1 MAKTVTFE
9 GNVYTFPDDAT
20 DDEVIGV
27 LSEQATTEGPT
38 FREPEQVAEPGV
50 ATPGVAGAEAVQ
62 AIQKQAFRLTPAQE
76 QEALRKAGEEARRRE
91 GALVSPGG
99 RVDIPRLPEEEPGLA
114 ERAFDFIPE
123 ALQTAYK
130 FYKPEAQEDIR
141 RVFERQE
148 ILTPQAV
155 AQAEEQAKASGKP
168 AVEYLPDALRLSI
181 KGRETPLAATL
192 RSITAPFTSTAEVAL
207 REALTYD
214 VDPATGLPVDPEDL
228 SYRAEQAIRKAVGDE
243 DYPATLS
250 TGGVL
255 GLGPLGKA
263 IKRSTGFDIGDAPVV
278 SLREAGAPEWLTGYL
293 SEGITVPTF
302 GPIDY
307 GEGAAPDVAALD
319 PYGLRRADTRLDW
332 SDQIIRGARVDRGVK
347 DLFVDMPEV
356 RRAYKDQYGA
366 ESAAFYGGIL
376 VDMFVP
382 DATMLVG
389 PAVKGAKVVGK
400 GADAVL
406 TGVAAS
412 RLYGGKVAR
421 EALSAA
427 RRAGTV
433 TGEAVN
439 AEVAKIVAR
448 EALAPRAVLDAIDV
462 AGDVGRGVAGLPAEV
477 LRSGAGRWV
486 VGEIGRG
493 ASPFQAFAEVRVAQN
508 MADVQRVWQAA
519 VAAGKT
525 VDEARRAALATARGV
540 TGGGGGYLPPRIAD
554 AIQGATTAADA
565 ARRVEAVVPRT
576 AAPLV
581 LGSPGSGAA
590 VRNTLNLADDTLEG
604 VGYAESVARVEDSV
618 RKTLGE
624 LVPRDMVAVTSKV
637 MVPRDLA
644 PALRRAVDVELG
656 GVMEVTP
663 AGLRVDAAARPRVV
677 QALERVYP
685 EALRSDYWNDAI
697 RVVQRGGI
705 VPQDMATRLTD
716 ALQTDAYLRL
726 APRGAERL
734 ANVGRELDRA
744 TGTALQ
750 KFLAGNIVSRVAGA
764 FTGRAQ
770 GVPGAYAAMG
780 RAIGRETFGIP
791 KRVADDVRRA
801 FKAGE
806 ADPFRRVGED
816 LTDKADAAGMG
827 DNFVEEAWQNALEP
841 LYGPLSQV
849 VRDSIRAGDPAGL
862 APLFRNPPTLAA
874 LEEVDR
880 ALVGVVGEG
889 AVRGV
894 KDFGSALL
902 SGLVEAEAWVT
913 SRRVALEVIQDTPG
927 LAVTLTPG
935 LRGFTAE
942 ELPGLV
948 SRALSDIMAQGTT
961 RAVDPNWSPSIG
973 NREYQS
979 VLDAVGAS
987 LRAMGVNYLDGV
999 KAADVAAR
1007 VITGIRPQSYELPGA
1022 VFIRP
1027 PELERLLNPESQK
1040 ALAEGVEVL
1049 RRTKEGKGLVVQLVD
1064 FASGAEQL
1072 GRSAAE
1078 LAAGSNLVTAATNVL
1093 AMPVAIMAREGIN
1106 KALGITGRVVLPRK
1120 DGLLFEAGGRPWTRD
1135 AVDAEVARLG
1145 VGASTRLTAQRRG
1158 RLAADLMADIE
1169 RAVGGNPL
1177 YRGTDLAKQVAES
1190 AGRIVPDLVD
1200 AAERRFRYLGFE
1212 EGLRRGMTPE
1222 QAADF
1227 SRDLL
1232 FDFEPVQLTG
1242 AARALLPIVTRAVEA
1257 PAAIRALVQNPQGA
1271 VRAMRVVQARQDY
1284 NARTYAGDEPLLEP
1298 VPGVRPLGGAALAW
1312 LSGVMADAYYGK
1324 ANFLEASKLA
1334 SPVKSLGDLIGG
1346 LSTFTEGGGDTP
1358 PDEVLDVML
1367 LASMAD
1373 RAGGKAGAAAGWDAL
1388 VERYGLTPTNVTQDG
1403 VLPEYRVPAGVPTRM
1418 GAPPKGGEPVPMAY
1432 KMSPEGRKQFRA
1444 DWERLRALSLGVA
1457 PVAVQAWQDTGLAP
1471 EVRVDRPMTPAATLF
1486 GEVRQATGR

>member
-1 MAKTVTFE
+1 MAEYEVNGVTYE
-9 GNVYTFPDDAT
+9 FPDTYTPEQVKGILTAQG
-20 DDEVIGV
+20 VIR
-27 LSEQATTEGPT
+27 GPT
-38 FREPEQVAEPGV
+38 MREPEQVAAPPV
-50 ATPGVAGAEAVQ
+50 APTGLAGAEAR
-62 AIQKQAFRLTPAQE
+62 QKVEAGAFRLTPAQE
-76 QEALRKAGEEARRRE
+76 QEALRKAEEEARRKE
-91 GALVSPGG
+91 GALVAPGG
-99 RVDIPRLPEEEPGLA
+99 RVDIPRLPEEEPGMF
-114 ERAFDFIPE
+114 ERALSAIPE
-123 ALQTAYK
+123 AMQTAYK

-141 RVFERQE
+141 KVFERQE
-148 ILTPQAV
+148 VATPEAV

-168 AVEYLPDALRLSI
+168 VEEYLPDALRLSI
-181 KGRETPLAATL
+181 KGRETPLGATL
-192 RSITAPFTSTAEVAL
+192 RAITAPFTSAAEVTL

-214 VDPATGLPVDPEDL
+214 VDPATGRPVDPEDL
-228 SYRAEQAIRKAVGDE
+228 SYRAEQAIRKVVGDE
-243 DYPATLS
+243 NYPATLS

-255 GLGPLGKA
+255 GLGQVGKV
-263 IKRSTGFDIGDAPVV
+263 IKQATGFDPGEAPAAA
-278 SLREAGAPEWLTGYL
+278 LREAGAPEWLAGYL
-293 SEGITVPTF
+293 SEGVTVPTF

-319 PYGLRRADTRLDW
+319 PYGLRKADTRLDW

-347 DLFVDMPEV
+347 DLFVDLPEV
-356 RRAYKDQYGA
+356 RKAYKDKYGA

-389 PAVKGAKVVGK
+389 PTVKGAKVIGK
-400 GADAVL
+400 GADAAL

-421 EALSAA
+421 EALNAA
-427 RRAGTV
+427 RKTGAV

-439 AEVAKIVAR
+439 AEVAKVVAR
-448 EALAPRAVLDAIDV
+448 EALAPRAVLDAIEV
-462 AGDVGRGVAGLPAEV
+462 AGDVERGVSGLPTEV
-477 LRSGAGRWV
+477 LRSGAGKWMV
-486 VGEIGRG
+486 DEIGRG
-493 ASPFQAFAEVRVAQN
+493 VDPFQAFTEVRVAQN

-525 VDEARRAALATARGV
+525 VDEARQAALATARGV
-540 TGGGGGYLPPRIAD
+540 RGRRGGYLPPRIAD
-554 AIQGATTAADA
+554 ALQGATTAADA

-604 VGYAESVARVEDSV
+604 VGYAEAVAKVEDSV

-644 PALRRAVDVELG
+644 PALRRAVNAELR

-663 AGLRVDAAARPRVV
+663 AGLRVTDAARPKVV

-697 RVVQRGGI
+697 QVIQRGGV

-726 APRGAERL
+726 SPRGAERL
-734 ANVGRELDRA
+734 ANVGRELDQA

-750 KFLAGNIVSRVAGA
+750 KFLAGNIVSRAAGA
-764 FTGRAQ
+764 FTGRAK

-780 RAIGRETFGIP
+780 KAIGRETFGIP
-791 KRVADDVRRA
+791 KRVADDVRKA

-816 LTDKADAAGMG
+816 LAAKAEDAGMG

-849 VRDSIRAGDPAGL
+849 VKDSIRAGDPAGL

-935 LRGFTAE
+935 LRGFTPD

-961 RAVDPNWSPSIG
+961 RAIDPNWTPTFG
-973 NREYQS
+973 DREYQT

-987 LRAMGVNYLDGV
+987 LRAMGVNYLDGA
-999 KAADVAAR
+999 KAGEVAAR
-1007 VITGIRPQSYELPGA
+1007 VITGIRPQGYELPGV

-1049 RRTKEGKGLVVQLVD
+1049 RRTKEGKGLVAQLVD
-1064 FASGAEQL
+1064 FTSGAEQL

-1106 KALGITGRVVLPRK
+1106 KALGLTKQFALPRK
-1120 DGLLFEAGGRPWTRD
+1120 DGLLFEAGGRPWTR
-1135 AVDAEVARLG
+1135 ATVDAEAARLG

-1158 RLAADLMADIE
+1158 RLAADLMADLE
-1169 RAVGGNPL
+1169 RTVGGNPM
-1177 YRGTDLAKQVAES
+1177 YRGTDLAKQVGES

-1242 AARALLPIVTRAVEA
+1242 AARALLPVVTRAVEA
-1257 PAAIRALVQNPQGA
+1257 PAAIRALVENPQEA
-1271 VRAMRVVQARQDY
+1271 VRIMRLARARQDY
-1284 NARTYAGDEPLLEP
+1284 NERTYAGDEPLLEP

-1324 ANFLEASKLA
+1324 TNFLEVSKLA

-1346 LSTFTEGGGDTP
+1346 LSTFTEGGEDTP
-1358 PDEVLDVML
+1358 PDEVLNVML

-1373 RAGGKAGAAAGWDAL
+1373 RAGGKAGAVAGWDAL
-1388 VERYGLTPTNVTQDG
+1388 VERYGLIPTNVTKDG

-1457 PVAVQAWQDTGLAP
+1457 PVAIQAWQDTGLAP
-1471 EVRVDRPMTPAATLF
+1471 EVRVDQPMTPAATLF

>member
-1 MAKTVTFE
+1 MTEEELEAALAERRLQQALDARRAVRAAK
-9 GNVYTFPDDAT
+9 
-20 DDEVIGV
+20 
-27 LSEQATTEGPT
+27 QAAGPT
-38 FREPEQVAEPGV
+38 VREPEQVAAPPV
-50 ATPGVAGAEAVQ
+50 AAPGVAGAEAR
-62 AIQKQAFRLTPAQE
+62 QKVEAGAFRLTPAQE
-76 QEALRKAGEEARRRE
+76 QEAIRKAEEEARRKE
-91 GALVSPGG
+91 GALVAPGG
-99 RVDIPRLPEEEPGLA
+99 RVDIPRLPEEEPGMF
-114 ERAFDFIPE
+114 ERAVSAVPE
-123 ALQTAYK
+123 YLQTAYK
-130 FYKPEAQEDIR
+130 FYKPEAKEDIR
-141 RVFERQE
+141 KVFERQE
-148 ILTPQAV
+148 IMTPEAV
-155 AQAEEQAKASGKP
+155 AQAEEQVKASGKP
-168 AVEYLPDALRLSI
+168 VEDYLPDALRLSI
-181 KGRETPLAATL
+181 KGRETPLGATL
-192 RSITAPFTSTAEVAL
+192 RAVTAPFTSTAEVAL

-214 VDPATGLPVDPEDL
+214 VDPATGKPVDPEDL
-228 SYRAEQAIRKAVGDE
+228 SYKAEQTLRKYIGDE
-243 DYPATLS
+243 NYPTTLA

-255 GLGPLGKA
+255 GLGQVGKA
-263 IKRSTGFDIGDAPVV
+263 IKKATGFDVGEAPVAA
-278 SLREAGAPEWLTGYL
+278 LREAGAPEWLTGYL
-293 SEGITVPTF
+293 SEGVTVPTF

-307 GEGAAPDVAALD
+307 GEGAAPDVTALD
-319 PYGLRRADTRLDW
+319 PYGLRKADTRLDW

-347 DLFVDMPEV
+347 DLYVDMPEV
-356 RRAYKDQYGA
+356 RKAYKDKYGA
-366 ESAAFYGGIL
+366 ESAAFYGGVIA
-376 VDMFVP
+376 DMFVP
-382 DATMLVG
+382 DATLLVA
-389 PAVKGAKVVGK
+389 PAVKGAKAVGK
-400 GADAVL
+400 GMDAAL

-421 EALSAA
+421 EAINAA
-427 RRAGTV
+427 RTGGKL

-448 EALAPRAVLDAIDV
+448 EAVAPRAVLDSIELAEDT
-462 AGDVGRGVAGLPAEV
+462 GRGLAGLPNEV
-477 LRSGAGRWV
+477 LRSGAGRWM
-486 VGEIGRG
+486 VGEISRG
-493 ASPFQAFAEVRVAQN
+493 VDPLQAFAEVRIAQN

-519 VAAGKT
+519 VASGKT
-525 VDEARRAALATARGV
+525 VDEARQAAVATARGV
-540 TGGGGGYLPPRIAD
+540 LGRRGGYLPPRIAD
-554 AIQGATTAADA
+554 ALQGATTASDA
-565 ARRVEAVVPRT
+565 ARRVEAIVPRT

-604 VGYAESVARVEDSV
+604 VGYADAAAKVEESV

-624 LVPRDMVAVTSKV
+624 LVPRNMVAVTSKV

-644 PALRRAVDVELG
+644 PALRRAVDAELR

-663 AGLRVDAAARPRVV
+663 AGLRVTDAARSRVV
-677 QALERVYP
+677 EALQRVYP
-685 EALRSDYWNDAI
+685 ENLRSEYWDDAI
-697 RVVQRGGI
+697 RVIRQGGT
-705 VPQDMATRLTD
+705 VPQDMVTRLTD

-726 APRGAERL
+726 APRGAGERL
-734 ANVGRELDRA
+734 ANVGRELDLA

-750 KFLAGNIVSRVAGA
+750 KFLAGNLVSRAVGA
-764 FTGRAQ
+764 FKGRAG

-780 RAIGRETFGIP
+780 KAVGRETFGIP
-791 KRVADDVRRA
+791 KRVADDVRKA
-801 FKAGE
+801 FKEGE

-816 LTDKADAAGMG
+816 LAAKAEDAGMG

-849 VRDSIRAGDPAGL
+849 LKDSIRAGDPAGL

-880 ALVGVVGEG
+880 ALVGIVGKE

-913 SRRVALEVIQDTPG
+913 SRRVVLEAIQDTPG

-948 SRALSDIMAQGTT
+948 SRALSDIMSQGTT
-961 RAVDPNWSPSIG
+961 RAVDPNWAPTFG
-973 NREYQS
+973 GREYQT

-987 LRAMGVNYLDGV
+987 LRAMGVNYLDGA
-999 KAADVAAR
+999 KAEEVAAKI
-1007 VITGIRPQSYELPGA
+1007 VTGVRPQSYELPGA

-1040 ALAEGVEVL
+1040 KLAEGVEVL
-1049 RRTKEGKGLVVQLVD
+1049 RRSKEGKGLLTQLMD

-1093 AMPVAIMAREGIN
+1093 AMPVAILAREGIN
-1106 KALGITGRVVLPRK
+1106 GALGITRRFFLPRK
-1120 DGLLFEAGGRPWTRD
+1120 DGVLFESGGRPWTRAD
-1135 AVDAEVARLG
+1135 VDAEAARLG

-1169 RAVGGNPL
+1169 RTVGGNPL
-1177 YRGTDLAKQVAES
+1177 YRGSDLAKQVGES

-1212 EGLRRGMTPE
+1212 EGLRRGMTPDG
-1222 QAADF
+1222 AADF

-1242 AARALLPIVTRAVEA
+1242 AARALLPVITRAVEA
-1257 PAAIRALVQNPQGA
+1257 PAAIRAIVERPEEV
-1271 VRAMRVVQARQDY
+1271 VRILRISRAKHDY
-1284 NARTYAGDEPLLEP
+1284 NERTYAGDEPLLEV

-1312 LSGVMADAYYGK
+1312 LTGVMADAYYGK

-1334 SPVKSLGDLIGG
+1334 NPVKSLGDLIGG
-1346 LSTFTEGGGDTP
+1346 LSTFTEGGDAAP
-1358 PDEVLDVML
+1358 PDEVLNVML

-1373 RAGGKAGAAAGWDAL
+1373 RAGGKAGAAAGWDAM
-1388 VERYGLTPTNVTQDG
+1388 VERYGLTPTNVTKEG

-1418 GAPPKGGEPVPMAY
+1418 GIPPKGGTLVPMAY

-1457 PVAVQAWQDTGLAP
+1457 PIAIQAWMDTGLAP
-1471 EVRVDRPMTPAATLF
+1471 EVRVDQPMTPAATLY
-1486 GEVRQATGR
+1486 GQVRQSTGR